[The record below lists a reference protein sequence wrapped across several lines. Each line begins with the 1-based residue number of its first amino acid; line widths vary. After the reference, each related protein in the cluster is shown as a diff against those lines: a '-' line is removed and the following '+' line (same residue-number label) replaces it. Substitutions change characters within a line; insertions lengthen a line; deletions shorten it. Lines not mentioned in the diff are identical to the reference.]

1 MNKKRFLVFF
11 ILTLVLVAGL
21 TACERSL
28 APSGAPTETVA
39 APSGQTTSEATE
51 DVMQQIWLLATQTA
65 MAQQGETGV
74 QETAVPT
81 TSGEV
86 PAATEVPTEAPTAVP
101 TQQPT
106 STMAAVPTS
115 TPGIPTTYTLHKGE
129 FPFCIARR
137 FNVNQYE
144 LLNASGLSLSSKP
157 GSGYVLRIPQT
168 GHPFDGNRALRPHP
182 ATHTVVAGESIYSV
196 ACLYGDVSP
205 EAIAAA
211 NGLQAPYNLTAGQTL
226 QIP

>member
-1 MNKKRFLVFF
+1 MKKKRFLVFF
-11 ILTLVLVAGL
+11 ILILVLVAGL

-28 APSGAPTETVA
+28 APSGSPTETVA

-65 MAQQGETGV
+65 MAQQGETVV

-81 TSGEV
+81 ESSGA
-86 PAATEVPTEAPTAVP
+86 PAATEVPTEVPTAVP
-101 TQQPT
+101 TQAP
-106 STMAAVPTS
+106 SPTMATVPTS
-115 TPGIPTTYTLHKGE
+115 TPGIPRTYTLHKGE

-144 LLNASGLSLSSKP
+144 LLNASGLSLNSIPST
-157 GSGYVLRIPQT
+157 GYVLTIPQT

-182 ATHTVVAGESIYSV
+182 ATHTVVAGESIYSI